1 MGKKINPCSKG
12 EVDLWG
18 FEDRPTF
25 KEKQSRLKNELDFV
39 RLAIESLSHQ
49 MDLGHVDALSCTD
62 VVKSQLL
69 TNCRILIEINSKRL
83 MDLRKLQIKKE
94 MFLKTVNE
102 KCGADW
108 RKSNYAMVISSIRTP
123 IFTIQNTVAS
133 LLLCNDSLCSMAAAL
148 GGVSHLTKTDDRIIL
163 EEQGNIVCL
172 AAGGSSENPPLI
184 KQRSEIWHALRK
196 QSKITGSTINT
207 ALELDGLKKQKS
219 FWEERDGKKEAEQ
232 IPDFLK
238 ERFEYGTRNE
248 LNAVA
253 TLISRYLPAFHPT
266 ICFYEEGCY
275 TCSHESKINLIVSP
289 DGSVRSGDEHIV
301 FGIDIKCPMP
311 GKLYTTPIHYN
322 IPHYYVPQIL
332 GEMHVLGVKELLFL
346 SYSEESMSVLKATFD
361 EQLWEEI
368 FSEIK
373 SVNSS
378 NLPKRLGD
386 FVSRIR
392 LKVNAYCE
400 SKVEF
405 LAEVPPPVKVFSAIT
420 LLLITVDG
428 SIMRF
433 SPLQGNKTLL
443 VLESCNSYL

>member
-1 MGKKINPCSKG
+1 
-12 EVDLWG
+12 
-18 FEDRPTF
+18 
-25 KEKQSRLKNELDFV
+25 
-39 RLAIESLSHQ
+39 

-108 RKSNYAMVISSIRTP
+108 RKSNYAMVISSIRTS

-184 KQRSEIWHALRK
+184 KQRTEIWHALRK

-207 ALELDGLKKQKS
+207 ALGLDGLKKQKS

-266 ICFYEEGCY
+266 TCFYEEGCY

-289 DGSVRSGDEHIV
+289 DGSVRSSDEHIV
-301 FGIDIKCPMP
+301 FGIEIKCPMP

-346 SYSEESMSVLKATFD
+346 SYS
-361 EQLWEEI
+361 
-368 FSEIK
+368 
-373 SVNSS
+373 
-378 NLPKRLGD
+378 
-386 FVSRIR
+386 
-392 LKVNAYCE
+392 
-400 SKVEF
+400 
-405 LAEVPPPVKVFSAIT
+405 
-420 LLLITVDG
+420 
-428 SIMRF
+428 
-433 SPLQGNKTLL
+433 
-443 VLESCNSYL
+443 